1 MEEAERNVIG
11 VEAGLQAQGLGMY
24 LILAVGLS
32 DESDILSVEELRV
45 AWCPSLAYRLLK
57 LQRVAAFR
65 EDAGVALVL
74 TDFVVLL
81 KHAGEIG
88 VVDCNVCH
96 NVNVLR
102 MKQCLVR

>member
-1 MEEAERNVIG
+1 MD
-11 VEAGLQAQGLGMY
+11 

-32 DESDILSVEELRV
+32 DECDVLSVEEFWV
-45 AWCPSLAYRLLK
+45 AWCPSLAYSLLK
-57 LQRVAAFR
+57 LQRVASFR
-65 EDAGVALVL
+65 EDASVALVL